1 MRTLG
6 IQDYNNVLPIVRNNE
21 IALYNIP
28 YLNYIRNG
36 YNYDVKTKNRQAM
49 SNWLGVG
56 LGALGTIATLASA
69 PANPISL
76 VMGVGMGASTI
87 KSIVSAISSQAQ
99 AEQNIQAKLQE
110 TSSQG
115 ASVSGSDDV
124 DLMSEYTS
132 NRASIMTYQSSDI
145 MRNLLFDLFYYTGLY

>member
-1 MRTLG
+1 
-6 IQDYNNVLPIVRNNE
+6 
-21 IALYNIP
+21 
-28 YLNYIRNG
+28 
-36 YNYDVKTKNRQAM
+36 M

-76 VMGVGMGASTI
+76 VMGVGWVQALIG
-87 KSIVSAISSQAQ
+87 VLYCQCYISSQAQ

-115 ASVSGSDDV
+115 ASSAEVMM
-124 DLMSEYTS
+124 L
-132 NRASIMTYQSSDI
+132 I
-145 MRNLLFDLFYYTGLY
+145 

>member
-1 MRTLG
+1 MSK
-6 IQDYNNVLPIVRNNE
+6 Q
-21 IALYNIP
+21 
-28 YLNYIRNG
+28 
-36 YNYDVKTKNRQAM
+36 KNRQAM

-124 DLMSEYTS
+124 GFNE
-132 NRASIMTYQSSDI
+132 
-145 MRNLLFDLFYYTGLY
+145 